1 MAQNNEIISSRCP
14 SCSKVVV
21 FGGSGFLGSH
31 VADTLV
37 DAGYDVTVYD
47 LKYSKYLRASQ
58 NIVVGDIL
66 DSDKVVKTV
75 EGCDVVYNFAGIA
88 DIDDAARCPLDSVKF
103 NILGNSI
110 ILDACRKA
118 NVKRFVFASSLYVYS
133 KTGSFYRS
141 TKQACELLIENYQEV
156 FGLPYTILRYGSLY
170 GQMGDDR
177 NFVYR
182 VIQQALTEGKIER
195 EGDGEEIREY
205 IHVLDAAKGS
215 VDILSE
221 EFENQHVI
229 LAGQQQMKIKDL
241 LMMIKEMLDNK
252 IKIEFLPAN
261 KNHHYEITPYSFAP
275 KIGKRLLCKTYL
287 DLGQGILDI
296 VHSIYKDIN
305 PLPTYD
311 DIIIKGVR
319 EKD

>member
-1 MAQNNEIISSRCP
+1 M
-14 SCSKVVV
+14 
-21 FGGSGFLGSH
+21 
-31 VADTLV
+31 
-37 DAGYDVTVYD
+37 
-47 LKYSKYLRASQ
+47 
-58 NIVVGDIL
+58 
-66 DSDKVVKTV
+66 
-75 EGCDVVYNFAGIA
+75 
-88 DIDDAARCPLDSVKF
+88 
-103 NILGNSI
+103 
-110 ILDACRKA
+110 
-118 NVKRFVFASSLYVYS
+118 
-133 KTGSFYRS
+133 
-141 TKQACELLIENYQEV
+141 
-156 FGLPYTILRYGSLY
+156 
-170 GQMGDDR
+170 
-177 NFVYR
+177 
-182 VIQQALTEGKIER
+182 
-195 EGDGEEIREY
+195 
-205 IHVLDAAKGS
+205 DAAKGS